1 MSNKKMKA
9 LVCKSHGT
17 AENLSLETEWPEPI
31 IGADDVL
38 VDVKAAGLNF
48 PDTLIIEGKYQV
60 KPELPFIPGAEAAG
74 VVSAVGEKVSNV
86 KVGDEV
92 IFIGSHGGF
101 CEKAV
106 VPANMVVPKP
116 PHQSFEQ
123 AAGIGMTYFT
133 SYYALKQRARLQ
145 PGETVLVLGAAG
157 GVGITAVELAKQM
170 GATVIAAASTAQ
182 KLQLAQKMGA
192 DHLINY
198 SVESLKDRVKEITG
212 GKGVDV
218 IYDPVGGEMSETA
231 LRSIAWNGR
240 FLVVGFAA
248 GSIPKIPLNLA
259 LLKGASIV
267 GVFWGAFTQR
277 ETLEHLKNIEE
288 LWGMFA
294 EKKLSPTVT
303 DVFALEDYELAFNH
317 LTQRKARGKVILNI
331 AG

>member
-1 MSNKKMKA
+1 MKA
-9 LVCKSHGT
+9 LVCKQLGT
-17 AENLSLETEWPEPI
+17 AKDLVLENQWPEPEF
-31 IGADDVL
+31 GATDVV

-74 VVSAVGEKVSNV
+74 VVSAVGADVSNV
-86 KVGDEV
+86 KIGDEV
-92 IFIGSHGGF
+92 IFIGSHGGL

-106 VPANMVVPKP
+106 VAAAAVIPKP
-116 PHQSFEQ
+116 PLQSFVQ
-123 AAGIGMTYFT
+123 AAGIGMTYMT
-133 SYYALKQRARLQ
+133 SHHALKQRAKLQ
-145 PGETVLVLGAAG
+145 PGETILVLGAAG

-170 GATVIAAASTAQ
+170 GATVIAAASTAE
-182 KLQLAQKMGA
+182 KLELCKKMGA

-198 SVESLKDRVKEITG
+198 SEESLKDRIKEITG

-218 IYDPVGGEMSETA
+218 VYDPVGGDISEIA

-248 GSIPKIPLNLA
+248 GEIPKIPLNLA

-267 GVFWGAFTQR
+267 GVFWGAFTQY
-277 ETLEHLKNIEE
+277 ETAEHLNNIKE
-288 LWGMFA
+288 LWTMFA

-303 DVFALEDYELAFNH
+303 DIFEFEDFELAFNH
-317 LTQRKARGKVILNI
+317 LTQRKARGKVIVKI
-331 AG
+331 AEA

>member
-1 MSNKKMKA
+1 MKA
-9 LVCKSHGT
+9 LVCKELGPV
-17 AENLSLETEWPEPI
+17 EKLDLEQDWPAPECGPK
-31 IGADDVL
+31 DVV

-60 KPELPFIPGAEAAG
+60 KPEMPFIPGAEAAG
-74 VVSAVGEKVSNV
+74 VVSEIGTDVTNV

-106 VPANMVVPKP
+106 IPAMMVIPKP
-116 PHQSFEQ
+116 PHQSFVQ
-123 AAGIGMTYFT
+123 AAGVGMTYFT
-133 SYYALKQRARLQ
+133 SYHALKQRAQLQ
-145 PGETVLVLGAAG
+145 AGETVLVLGAAG

-170 GATVIAAASTAQ
+170 GATVIAAASTEE
-182 KLQLAQKMGA
+182 KLELTRKMGA
-192 DHLINY
+192 DHTINY
-198 SVESLKDRVKEITG
+198 VTDNLRDRIKEITG

-218 IYDPVGGEMSETA
+218 VYDPVGGDMAEAA

-248 GSIPKIPLNLA
+248 GDIPKIPLNLA

-267 GVFWGAFTQR
+267 GVFWGAFTMM
-277 ETLEHLKNIEE
+277 EAKNNAQNIKE

-294 EKKLSPTVT
+294 EKKLSPHVT
-303 DVFALEDYELAFNH
+303 DVFTLEEYEAAFKT
-317 LTQRKARGKVILNI
+317 LTERRARGKVIMEINS
-331 AG
+331 

>member
-1 MSNKKMKA
+1 MKA
-9 LVCKSHGT
+9 LVCKQFGT
-17 AENLSLETEWPEPI
+17 AKDLVLENQWPEPEC
-31 IGADDVL
+31 GASDVV

-60 KPELPFIPGAEAAG
+60 KPEMPFIPGAEAAG
-74 VVSAVGEKVSNV
+74 VVSAIGADVTNV
-86 KVGDEV
+86 NVGDEV
-92 IFIGSHGGF
+92 IFIGSHGGL

-106 VPANMVVPKP
+106 VPAASVIPKP
-116 PHQSFEQ
+116 PLQSFVQ
-123 AAGIGMTYFT
+123 AAGIGMTYMT
-133 SYYALKQRARLQ
+133 SHHALKQRANLQ
-145 PGETVLVLGAAG
+145 AGETILVLGAAG

-170 GATVIAAASTAQ
+170 GATVIAAASTAE
-182 KLQLAQKMGA
+182 KLELTKKMGA

-198 SVESLKDRVKEITG
+198 SEESLKDRIKEITG

-218 IYDPVGGEMSETA
+218 VYDPVGGDISEIA

-248 GSIPKIPLNLA
+248 GEIPKIPLNLA

-277 ETLEHLKNIEE
+277 ETALHLKNIQE
-288 LWGMFA
+288 LWAMFA

-303 DVFALEDYELAFNH
+303 DIFELEDYEKAFNH
-317 LTQRKARGKVILNI
+317 LTQRKARGKVIVRI
-331 AG
+331 AEA

>member
-1 MSNKKMKA
+1 MKA
-9 LVCKSHGT
+9 VVCKQLGGV
-17 AENLSLETEWPEPI
+17 ENLTWETDWPAPECGSQQVI
-31 IGADDVL
+31 I
-38 VDVKAAGLNF
+38 DVKAAGLNF

-60 KPELPFIPGAEAAG
+60 KPELPFIPGAEGAG
-74 VVSAVGEKVSNV
+74 IVTEIGADVRNV

-101 CEKAV
+101 CERAV
-106 VPANMVVPKP
+106 VPAMMVVPKP
-116 PHQSFEQ
+116 PRQTFVQ

-133 SYYALKQRARLQ
+133 SYHALKQRAQLQ

-170 GATVIAAASTAQ
+170 GATVIAAASSEE
-182 KLQLAQKMGA
+182 KLELTRKMGA
-192 DHLINY
+192 DHTINY
-198 SVESLKDRVKEITG
+198 VTDNLRERIKEITA

-218 IYDPVGGEMSETA
+218 IYDPVGGDMAETA

-248 GSIPKIPLNLA
+248 GDIPKIPLNLA

-267 GVFWGAFTQR
+267 GVFWGAFTQK
-277 ETLEHLKNIEE
+277 EVGKQLQNVQE
-288 LWGMFA
+288 LWTMFA

-303 DVFALEDYELAFNH
+303 DVFALEDYAKAFRH
-317 LTQRKARGKVILNI
+317 LTERRARGKVIMEV
-331 AG
+331 A

>member
-1 MSNKKMKA
+1 MKA
-9 LVCKSHGT
+9 LVCKQFGSVEDLVFESQWPDPQVG
-17 AENLSLETEWPEPI
+17 ET
-31 IGADDVL
+31 DVI

-48 PDTLIIEGKYQV
+48 PDTLIIANKYQV

-74 VVSAVGEKVSNV
+74 VISEIGAKVSNV

-92 IFIGSHGGF
+92 IFIGSHGAF
-101 CEKAV
+101 CEKAL
-106 VPANMVVPKP
+106 VPANTVIPKP

-133 SYYALKQRARLQ
+133 SYYALKQRAQLQ
-145 PGETVLVLGAAG
+145 PGETILVLGAAG

-170 GATVIAAASTAQ
+170 GATVIAAASSAQ
-182 KLQLAQKMGA
+182 KLELAAKMGA

-198 SVESLKDRVKEITG
+198 SDESLKDRIKEITK

-218 IYDPVGGEMSETA
+218 VYDPVGGDFSETA
-231 LRSIAWNGR
+231 FRSIAWNGR

-248 GSIPKIPLNLA
+248 GTIPKIALNLA

-267 GVFWGAFTQR
+267 GVFWGAFTQA
-277 ETLEHLKNIEE
+277 ETAEHLKNVKE
-288 LWGMFA
+288 LWTMFA

-303 DVFALEDYELAFNH
+303 DVFPMEDYVLGFKH
-317 LTQRKARGKVILNI
+317 LTERKARGKVILTI
-331 AG
+331 SD

>member
-1 MSNKKMKA
+1 MKA
-9 LVCKSHGT
+9 LVCKQHGSV
-17 AENLSLETEWPEPI
+17 EDLSLEENWPEPKCGPREVI
-31 IGADDVL
+31 

-48 PDTLIIEGKYQV
+48 PDTLIIAGKYQV
-60 KPELPFIPGAEAAG
+60 QPEMPFIPGAEAAG
-74 VVSAVGEKVSNV
+74 IVSEIGADVANV

-101 CEKAV
+101 CERAT
-106 VPANMVVPKP
+106 VPAMMVIPKP
-116 PHQSFEQ
+116 PGQSFLQ

-133 SYYALKQRARLQ
+133 SYHALKQRAQLQ

-170 GATVIAAASTAQ
+170 GATVIAAASTEE
-182 KLQLAQKMGA
+182 KLELTRKMGA
-192 DHLINY
+192 DYTINY
-198 SVESLKDRVKEITG
+198 VTDNLRDRIKEITG

-218 IYDPVGGEMSETA
+218 IYDPVGGDMAETA

-248 GSIPKIPLNLA
+248 GDIPKIPLNLA

-267 GVFWGAFTQR
+267 GVFWGAFTQK
-277 ETLEHLKNIEE
+277 ETANNLQNIKE

-294 EKKLSPTVT
+294 EKKLAPVVT
-303 DVFALEDYELAFNH
+303 DVFPLEDYEKAFRH
-317 LTQRKARGKVILNI
+317 LTERRARGKVIMEI
-331 AG
+331 A